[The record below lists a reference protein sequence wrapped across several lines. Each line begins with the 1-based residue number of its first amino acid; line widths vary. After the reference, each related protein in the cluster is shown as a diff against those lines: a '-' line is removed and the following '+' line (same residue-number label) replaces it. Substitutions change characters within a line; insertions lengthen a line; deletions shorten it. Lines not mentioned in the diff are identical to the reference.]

1 MEASLFGCVMEMEV
15 SHSNELCRWDGL
27 FSMFSVLRVV
37 DKISRLCR
45 SHINI
50 RNRSFVRSFVCL
62 LVLFVV
68 SHSLFYIPSAKV
80 VIYKEP
86 PKRGSGP
93 CTSLKWSTGTTD
105 PVLFAGFSTGRLS
118 TYKLISGAVERV
130 NSVSLGIAVSPTNER
145 TNE

>member
-1 MEASLFGCVMEMEV
+1 MSFVAGMVCSVCSVCCVLLTRYPVCVAHTSTFGIV
-15 SHSNELCRWDGL
+15 
-27 FSMFSVLRVV
+27 
-37 DKISRLCR
+37 
-45 SHINI
+45 
-50 RNRSFVRSFVCL
+50 RSFVRSFVCL